1 MDEYYETQKKVEQK
15 KKELNDLSNK
25 FKELKSLIY
34 EYRNQKENEISKL
47 NTKHIHLKN
56 EIELSQ
62 QSYEKLI
69 DEATNEISNFVKKAN
84 LENLS

>member
-1 MDEYYETQKKVEQK
+1 MNIMKHKKKQSKK
-15 KKELNDLSNK
+15 KKEINYLSNK

-34 EYRNQKENEISKL
+34 EYRDEKENEISKL